1 MKSERP
7 TDVRNP
13 NASTLSHPLVKSAQK
28 HAATPNNRKKKK
40 LPNISI
46 AMRSH
51 RQRLSTRNK
60 HSVVVKSITRKPLLF
75 LQTLSSQHVC
85 SRRGFSRLKLCEL
98 SGLGLNQTRRLHARI
113 CASR

>member
-1 MKSERP
+1 MHLLL
-7 TDVRNP
+7 
-13 NASTLSHPLVKSAQK
+13 AIHLSRAQQK
-28 HAATPNNRKKKK
+28 QAATPNNRKK
-40 LPNISI
+40 LLSISV

-98 SGLGLNQTRRLHARI
+98 SGLGLNQTRRLPPRI